1 MNVLAQKSSITPP
14 PPPSDIGSPYGF
26 IRGGRLR
33 KTSKGLISFAP
44 FLAGASVLALGAILA
59 TTLPVQAGSCTEE
72 PDMSGMWTCTGAAN
86 SSSDM
91 RVSIMG
97 RADQD
102 VNITGDAT
110 FDLSVSNNG
119 GFYVNTVSTT
129 GAIGLDLSNSNV
141 TAHYEAIGI
150 TQLGTGAITI
160 TASGTISTT
169 ANYSAISIVQA
180 GAGGTTVTTSGTVSS
195 VGAGIFIN
203 SSSGTMGEIRVTAN
217 NVMTDGNSF
226 DISSNGDSPIT
237 IMTSGTVTSNTEQA
251 IVINHS
257 GTGDVNITSRGT
269 VTANAAAKDA
279 INVYQSGSGNITLTV
294 NGSVVGGSSANAI
307 DLSTASGDAT
317 IILGTSASF
326 TRDIDVSGVM
336 GNASLEI
343 GGTGNRS
350 FDIGNI
356 PAITGGINFNKN
368 GSHTLTVTGT
378 HASGAVFEQTNINEG
393 RLVWNSRNPLRSTS
407 ITLAHGASLE
417 VMRVT
422 SWSSNLTLSGRL
434 AITGANSG
442 LELGTLTGSGGQI
455 DIDVDFSGGDADLDS
470 PKLLLSSVDGDSIA
484 VNIRSLGE
492 FPEISEDG
500 EAITLGNIIQVTGNA
515 DADAFVAGRALN
527 RGFRFQ
533 LVHDDSSGMNRWAVV
548 ATEAGGIE
556 EGLYESLP
564 AALTQLANLE
574 SRQQR
579 LRGRQHAINQA
590 MWARIAGASGE
601 FEPISTI
608 QATYETENA
617 VAEFGIEAPIHTNDS
632 SFTLG
637 ASVAFGDATTD
648 VSVLD
653 SVGEIASKS
662 IISTV
667 NAGWERKGIYV
678 DGQLRYTS
686 FDNRVETD
694 AKIADVDA
702 ESYNAGIEAGYTME
716 LGKLIGIRPDALL
729 IPSAQISW
737 TNVDFD
743 NFTDANGTNV
753 TLEDGDVLLARAG
766 VAFEDTWKGVALR
779 GHADVLVPLDGEVVT
794 KLDGTETISER
805 EDPAFDIGIGATYSW
820 GGAYA
825 LSADISTQQGGDVA
839 GYAASLGFVYSFF

>member
-1 MNVLAQKSSITPP
+1 M
-14 PPPSDIGSPYGF
+14 
-26 IRGGRLR
+26 
-33 KTSKGLISFAP
+33 
-44 FLAGASVLALGAILA
+44 A
-59 TTLPVQAGSCTEE
+59 TTTPVEAGMCTETGTT
-72 PDMSGMWTCTGAAN
+72 GMWTCTGAAQPGVDMGQGIN
-86 SSSDM
+86 S
-91 RVSIMG
+91 RQNQNVH
-97 RADQD
+97 
-102 VNITGDAT
+102 ITADAT
-110 FDLSVSNNG
+110 FDLNVSGREGFDIRTG
-119 GFYVNTVSTT
+119 GDDA
-129 GAIGLDLSNSNV
+129 AINVDLSNNNNITSDFNAILIYSGGIGAVAV
-141 TAHYEAIGI
+141 TTNGTITSTGNRYSGIGI
-150 TQLGTGAITI
+150 
-160 TASGTISTT
+160 S
-169 ANYSAISIVQA
+169 NF
-180 GAGGTTVTTSGTVSS
+180 GGVTVTTNGTVEAGYIGVFISATNSITQGDINITTNGS
-195 VGAGIFIN
+195 VAGGSGSGIVITRGGNGA
-203 SSSGTMGEIRVTAN
+203 VTLTA
-217 NVMTDGNSF
+217 T
-226 DISSNGDSPIT
+226 
-237 IMTSGTVTSNTEQA
+237 GTVTSTDEEA
-251 IVINHS
+251 ISVIHS
-257 GTGDVNITSRGT
+257 GTGNIDITTSNT
-269 VTANAAAKDA
+269 ITTNAAAKDA
-279 INVYQSGSGNITLTV
+279 IHASHTGTGNITLTV
-294 NGSVVGGSSANAI
+294 DGRVVGGSSANAI

-326 TRDIDVSGVM
+326 TRGIDVSGVM
-336 GNASLEI
+336 GTASLEI
-343 GGTGNRS
+343 GGIGNRS

-356 PAITGGINFNKN
+356 PAITGGLNFNKN
-368 GSHTLTVTGT
+368 GNHTLTVTGT
-378 HASGAVFEQTNINEG
+378 HASGAAFELTNINEG
-393 RLVWNSRNPLRSTS
+393 RLIWNSRNPLRSTS
-407 ITLAHGASLE
+407 ITLADGAFLE
-417 VMRVT
+417 VMRTT
-422 SWSSNLTLSGRL
+422 SWSSNLALSGRL
-434 AITGANSG
+434 AITGASSG

-455 DIDVDFSGGDADLDS
+455 DIDVDFSRGDADLDS
-470 PKLLLSSVDGDSIA
+470 PKLSLSSVDGDSIA
-484 VNIRSLGE
+484 INIRSLGE
-492 FPEISEDG
+492 FPEISEDDED

-533 LVHDDSSGMNRWAVV
+533 LVHDDSSGINRWAVV

-564 AALTQLANLE
+564 AALTQIASLE